1 MSRIIKI
8 IVEWNP
14 YLKMIFGQNTCRAT
28 PLESKTNKENS
39 YD

>member
-14 YLKMIFGQNTCRAT
+14 HLKMIFGQNTWRAT

-39 YD
+39 CD